1 MSTTVF
7 KRENRTIL
15 QKPNFLFRVAALD
28 IDQQLFTGEGQW
40 VYTLNGDRY
49 YLLESR
55 RHYPLTFF

>member
-7 KRENRTIL
+7 ERENLTIL
-15 QKPNFLFRVAALD
+15 RKPDFLFRVAAPD
-28 IDQQLFTGEGQW
+28 IDRQLFTGEGQW

-55 RHYPLTFF
+55 RHYPLAFF